1 MHVAVLALG
10 LKMKLDMNRRD
21 LFRCVA
27 LAVTVFS
34 GEGCSHKTEKSA
46 AVADGDIE
54 LLTRELTGVALKPG
68 QAASIRKML
77 ATMRFH
83 GHVDPSVQPSLVF
96 DPEVDIE

>member
-1 MHVAVLALG
+1 
-10 LKMKLDMNRRD
+10 MNRRD
-21 LFRCVA
+21 LFRYMA
-27 LAVTVFS
+27 LAGTVIS
-34 GEGCSHKTEKSA
+34 GAGCSHKTANSG

-68 QAASIRKML
+68 QADPIRQML

>member
-1 MHVAVLALG
+1 
-10 LKMKLDMNRRD
+10 MKVNMNRRD
-21 LFRCVA
+21 LFRSVA
-27 LAVTVFS
+27 LAGTVFF
-34 GEGCSHKTEKSA
+34 GQGCSQKTVKSA
-46 AVADGDIE
+46 ALADGDIE

-83 GHVDPSVQPSLVF
+83 GHVDPGVQPSLVF